1 MVRIGIVGVGRMGLS
16 HLAIAN
22 AHPSAEIAYVCDR
35 PGPMMSALKAYT
47 PFPQIGDY
55 RKAIAEGGADAIIVA
70 TPTGT
75 HVPIAEIA
83 IANGQHVFVEKPFCL
98 DPEGGEAVAE
108 QADSKGLFNQVG
120 YHNRFVGTFR
130 EARRL
135 LAEQALGR
143 IHHVHGE
150 AYGQVVIRPQTKS
163 WRFSSK
169 EEGGCL
175 LDYASHV
182 IDLMNF
188 LVGPASA
195 VSGSVLQ
202 NIYSKAVDDAVYATL
217 HYPAG
222 HSGQISVNWSDESY
236 RKMSTRISVQGDQ
249 GKIIVDRQELRV
261 HMRSARPDLGLQQG
275 WNIRYITEL
284 TDPVGYYL
292 RGEEYSAQ
300 IDAFITGIKNGAE
313 NSISSF
319 RTALETD
326 RLVEMVRADASG
338 STMPN
343 PLARP
348 DDAAKQGGV
357 LSWIARIFGGRARA
371 TERATAHG

>member
-1 MVRIGIVGVGRMGLS
+1 
-16 HLAIAN
+16 
-22 AHPSAEIAYVCDR
+22 
-35 PGPMMSALKAYT
+35 MSALKTYT
-47 PFPQIGDY
+47 PFPQIADY
-55 RKAIAEGGADAIIVA
+55 RKAIADGGADAIIVA

-83 IANGQHVFVEKPFCL
+83 IAKGQHVFVEKPFCL

-120 YHNRFVGTFR
+120 YHNRFVGTFS

-135 LAEQALGR
+135 LLGEKALGR

-150 AYGQVVIRPQTKS
+150 AYGQVVIRPQSSS
-163 WRFSSK
+163 WRFSNK

-217 HYPAG
+217 HYPSG

-236 RKMSTRISVQGDQ
+236 RKMSTRIVVQGDQ

-300 IDAFITGIKNGAE
+300 IDDFITGIENGAK
-313 NSISSF
+313 SSVSSF

-326 RLVEMVRADASG
+326 RLVAMVREDASG
-338 STMPN
+338 SALSK
-343 PLARP
+343 PLSRP
-348 DDAAKQGGV
+348 DDAAKHGGV
-357 LSWIARIFGGRARA
+357 LGWITRLFGGRART